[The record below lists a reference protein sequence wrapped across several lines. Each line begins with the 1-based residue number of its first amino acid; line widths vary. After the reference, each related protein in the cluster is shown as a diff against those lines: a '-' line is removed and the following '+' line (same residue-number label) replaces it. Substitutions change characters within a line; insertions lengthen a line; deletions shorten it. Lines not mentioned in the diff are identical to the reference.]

1 MGGKKSRGGGGV
13 LEKDKYP
20 INIIFYLYIYMSVK
34 SFIHKG
40 KYTIEIFYSAIFICI
55 IGLYL
60 GYYMNQYNPPFDPNK
75 QKIQIWIEIIL
86 QVSLLACAT
95 YFVREFLNW
104 GLPDL
109 VPEKPIKYA
118 IIIMAPIMF
127 TQQNELIL
135 KMKHITK

>member
-1 MGGKKSRGGGGV
+1 MFSKN
-13 LEKDKYP
+13 L
-20 INIIFYLYIYMSVK
+20 IQ
-34 SFIHKG
+34 KG

-55 IGLYL
+55 IGIYL
-60 GYYMNQYNPPFDPNK
+60 GYYMNKYNSPFDPNK

-95 YFVREFLNW
+95 YFIRELLNW
-104 GLPDL
+104 GLPDIAL
-109 VPEKPIKYA
+109 GNPIKYA